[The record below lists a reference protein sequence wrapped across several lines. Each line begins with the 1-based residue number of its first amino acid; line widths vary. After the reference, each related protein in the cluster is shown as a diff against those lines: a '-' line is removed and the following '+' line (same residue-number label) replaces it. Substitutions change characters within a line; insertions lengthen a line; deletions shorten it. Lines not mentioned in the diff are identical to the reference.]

1 MTGPNRS
8 DMADS
13 VGVVIP
19 AAGSGERMG
28 GERKQLR
35 TLGGHP
41 VWLQTLV
48 PFLRIDAVR
57 RIVLVVDPE
66 LTAGM
71 RSELRS
77 AGQNADRVP
86 DRMGEVV
93 EFADGGVTRF
103 ASVRAGVRALSVP
116 SERASVAPPEWVL
129 VHDAVRPFVR
139 QTEIE
144 RLIAAMREHGAA
156 ALAVSAVDTLRRVA
170 HERFADTVPRDDVFR
185 MQTPQGAARDWFL
198 EAYDEE
204 AGGAS
209 ISDEV
214 ELLQRA
220 GRAVR
225 LVRGSARNFK
235 ITTPAD
241 WELAQA
247 LWQTLHAS

>member
-1 MTGPNRS
+1 
-8 DMADS
+8 MADS

-41 VWLQTLV
+41 IWLQTLV
-48 PFLRIDAVR
+48 PFLRIEDVR

-66 LTAGM
+66 LAAGM

-86 DRMGEVV
+86 TRVSEVV
-93 EFADGGVTRF
+93 EFAKGGVTRF
-103 ASVRAGVRALSVP
+103 HSVKAGVRALSVP
-116 SERASVAPPEWVL
+116 PDQGSVDPPEWIL

-139 QTEIE
+139 QNEIE
-144 RLIAAMREHGAA
+144 RLIAAIRAHGAA

-170 HERFADTVPRDDVFR
+170 EDRFAETVPREDVFR
-185 MQTPQGAARDWFL
+185 MQTPQGAARRWFL

-204 AGGAS
+204 PGGAS
-209 ISDEV
+209 ITDEV

-220 GRAVR
+220 GRSVWF
-225 LVRGSARNFK
+225 VRGSARNFK

-247 LWQTLHAS
+247 LWQTLPAT